1 MADKN
6 RQKQNS
12 KALRRED
19 RLWTFRAAAV
29 VTLLVVVLAVGSLI
43 AKDREYSANENR
55 YLAGRPALSLSAITS
70 GKFMED
76 TESYLSDQFL
86 GRDFLVRTRAGI
98 DRFVGKRE
106 VNGVYIGKDHFLFE
120 KPSTWD
126 DERMTRTLNTMNLV
140 TAKSGDIRSYMALAP
155 NATELLKN
163 YLPTGAPVTDQ
174 TRQIEAVYKNLHHVQ
189 CVDLVT
195 PLKAV
200 SDPTLLYYR
209 TDHHW
214 TAIAAE
220 VAFREIA
227 TAMGLVP
234 DAVSYKTMPVTNS
247 FQGTMASSSG
257 IFQASDTISITV
269 PEKEQ
274 KLVVTYVNEDKK
286 TSTLFDASK
295 LKEKSQYDVFFGGN
309 FAEVRIDTGA
319 ESDRVLLVLKDSYAN
334 CVIPM
339 MTPYF
344 KKIVLVD
351 PRYYVDNLPD
361 TIQEEGATDLL
372 WLYNCNTLLNDTSI
386 GDKLG

>member
-1 MADKN
+1 MADKT
-6 RQKQNS
+6 RQKQNN
-12 KALRRED
+12 AARRED
-19 RLWTFRAAAV
+19 RLWVFRAAV
-29 VTLLVVVLAVGSLI
+29 LVTLLIVLLSVGSLI
-43 AKDREYSANENR
+43 ARDREYSANENR
-55 YLAGRPALSLSAITS
+55 YLAGRPSLSLSSLTS

-76 TESYLSDQFL
+76 TESYLSDQFV
-86 GRDFLVRTRAGI
+86 GRDLLVRTRAGI

-106 VNGVYIGKDHFLFE
+106 VNGVYVGKDHFLFE

-126 DERMTRTLNTMNLV
+126 EARMTRTLNTINLV
-140 TAKSGDIRSYMALAP
+140 TSKSGDIRSYMAIAP
-155 NATELLKN
+155 NATELLKD
-163 YLPTGAPVTDQ
+163 YLPTGAPVTNQ
-174 TRQIEAVYKNLHHVQ
+174 TQQIEAIYKNLPDVE
-189 CVDLVT
+189 CVDLVK

-200 SDPTLLYYR
+200 KDPTALYYR

-214 TAIAAE
+214 TAAAAE

-227 TAMGLVP
+227 LAMGLVP
-234 DAVSYKTMPVTNS
+234 DAVSYQTLPVTNS
-247 FQGTMASSSG
+247 FRGTMASSSG
-257 IFQASDTISITV
+257 IFKASDTISITV

-286 TSTLFDASK
+286 TATLFDASR

-339 MTPYF
+339 MTPFF
-344 KKIVLVD
+344 KTIVLVD
-351 PRYYVDNLPD
+351 PRYYNDNLPD
-361 TIQEEGATDLL
+361 TISKEGVTDLL
-372 WLYNCNTLLNDTSI
+372 WFYNVNTFLNDTSI

>member
-1 MADKN
+1 MADKT
-6 RQKQNS
+6 RQKQNN
-12 KALRRED
+12 AARRED
-19 RLWTFRAAAV
+19 RLWVFRAALI
-29 VTLLVVVLAVGSLI
+29 VTLMVVLLSVGSLV

-55 YLAGRPALSLSAITS
+55 YLTGRPALSLSSLTS

-76 TESYLSDQFL
+76 TEAYLSDQFL
-86 GRDFLVRTRAGI
+86 GRDLLVRTRAGV

-106 VNGVYIGKDHFLFE
+106 VNDVYVGKDHFLFE

-126 DERMTRTLNTMNLV
+126 EARMTRTLNTINLV
-140 TAKSGDIRSYMALAP
+140 TAKSGDIRSYMAIAP

-163 YLPTGAPVTDQ
+163 YLPTGAPVTNQ
-174 TRQIEAVYKNLHHVQ
+174 TQQISAIYKNLPHVQ

-200 SDPTLLYYR
+200 KDPTTLYYR

-214 TAIAAE
+214 TAAAAE

-227 TAMGLVP
+227 AAMGLVP
-234 DAVSYKTMPVTNS
+234 DAVAYQTMPVTNS
-247 FQGTMASSSG
+247 FRGTMASSSG
-257 IFQASDTISITV
+257 IFKASDTISITV

-286 TSTLFDASK
+286 TATLFDASK

-319 ESDRVLLVLKDSYAN
+319 ESDRVLLVMKDSYAN
-334 CVIPM
+334 CAIPM
-339 MTPYF
+339 MTPFF
-344 KKIVLVD
+344 KTIVLVD
-351 PRYYVDNLPD
+351 PRYYNDNLPD
-361 TIQEEGATDLL
+361 TIAKEGVTDLL
-372 WLYNCNTLLNDTSI
+372 WFYNVNTFLNDTSI

>member
-1 MADKN
+1 
-6 RQKQNS
+6 
-12 KALRRED
+12 
-19 RLWTFRAAAV
+19 
-29 VTLLVVVLAVGSLI
+29 GSLI

-55 YLAGRPALSLSAITS
+55 YLAGRPALSLSSITS

-76 TESYLSDQFL
+76 TEAYLSDQFL
-86 GRDFLVRTRAGI
+86 GRDLLVRTRAGV

-120 KPSTWD
+120 KPSVWD
-126 DERMTRTLNTMNLV
+126 DERMTRTLNTINLV

-163 YLPTGAPVTDQ
+163 YLPTGAPVTNQ
-174 TRQIEAVYKNLHHVQ
+174 TRQIAAVYKNLHHVQ

-214 TAIAAE
+214 TATAAE

-247 FQGTMASSSG
+247 FQGTMASTSG
-257 IFQASDTISITV
+257 IFKASDTISITV

-274 KLVVTYVNEDKK
+274 TLVVTYVNEDKK

-319 ESDRVLLVLKDSYAN
+319 DSDRVLLVLKDSYAN

-339 MTPYF
+339 LTPYF
-344 KKIVLVD
+344 KTIVLVD
-351 PRYYVDNLPD
+351 PRYYNDNLPD
-361 TIQEEGATDLL
+361 TIAKEGVTDLL
-372 WLYNCNTLLNDTSI
+372 WLYNVNTFLNDTSI

>member
-1 MADKN
+1 MADKT
-6 RQKQNS
+6 RQKQN
-12 KALRRED
+12 KKVLRRED
-19 RLWTFRAAAV
+19 RLWVFRAALI
-29 VTLLVVVLAVGSLI
+29 VTLMVVLLSVGSLV

-55 YLAGRPALSLSAITS
+55 YLTGRPALSLSSLTS

-76 TESYLSDQFL
+76 TEAYLSDQFV
-86 GRDFLVRTRAGI
+86 GRDFLVRTRAGV

-120 KPSTWD
+120 KPSVWD
-126 DERMTRTLNTMNLV
+126 DERMTRTLNTINLV

-163 YLPTGAPVTDQ
+163 YLPTGAPVTNQ
-174 TRQIEAVYKNLHHVQ
+174 TRQIAAVYKNLHHVQ

-214 TAIAAE
+214 TATAAE

-247 FQGTMASSSG
+247 FQGTMASTSG
-257 IFQASDTISITV
+257 IFKASDTISITV

-274 KLVVTYVNEDKK
+274 TLVVTYVNEDKK

-319 ESDRVLLVLKDSYAN
+319 DSDRVLLVLKDSYAN

-339 MTPYF
+339 LTPYF
-344 KKIVLVD
+344 KTIVLVD
-351 PRYYVDNLPD
+351 PRYYNDNLPD
-361 TIQEEGATDLL
+361 TIAKEGVTDLL
-372 WLYNCNTLLNDTSI
+372 WLYNVNTFLNDTSI

>member
-1 MADKN
+1 MAEKQ

-29 VTLLVVVLAVGSLI
+29 VTLLAVLLAVGSLI
-43 AKDREYSANENR
+43 AKDRTYSANENR
-55 YLAGRPALSLSAITS
+55 YLAGRPALSLSSITS

-76 TESYLSDQFL
+76 TESYLSDQFV

-126 DERMTRTLNTMNLV
+126 DARMTRTLNTMNLV

-174 TRQIEAVYKNLHHVQ
+174 TKQIAAVYKNLPHVQ

-227 TAMGLVP
+227 LTMGLVP
-234 DAVSYKTMPVTNS
+234 DAVSYKTMPVSNS
-247 FQGTMASSSG
+247 FQGTMASTSG
-257 IFQASDTISITV
+257 ILQASDTISITV
-269 PEKEQ
+269 PEKEK
-274 KLVVTYVNEDKK
+274 KLLVTYVNEDKK

-339 MTPYF
+339 LTPYF
-344 KKIVLVD
+344 KTIVLVD
-351 PRYYVDNLPD
+351 PRYYNDNLPD
-361 TIQEEGATDLL
+361 TIAKEGVTDLL
-372 WLYNCNTLLNDTSI
+372 WLYNVNTFLNDTSI

>member
-1 MADKN
+1 MADSN

-12 KALRRED
+12 KTLRRED
-19 RLWTFRAAAV
+19 RLWVFRAAV
-29 VTLLVVVLAVGSLI
+29 LVTLMIVLLSVGSLI
-43 AKDREYSANENR
+43 TKDREYSANENR
-55 YLAGRPALSLSAITS
+55 YLAGRPSLSLSSLAS

-76 TESYLSDQFL
+76 TEAYLSDQFL

-126 DERMTRTLNTMNLV
+126 EERMTRTLTAINKV
-140 TAKSGDIRSYMALAP
+140 TSDSGDLRSYMAVAP
-155 NATELLKN
+155 NATELLRN
-163 YLPTGAPVTDQ
+163 YLPTGAPVTNQ
-174 TRQIEAVYKNLHHVQ
+174 TQQIGAIYKNLPDVK

-200 SDPTLLYYR
+200 SDPTVLYYR

-214 TAIAAE
+214 TSVAAE

-227 TAMGLVP
+227 LAMGLVP
-234 DAVSYKTMPVTNS
+234 DAVTYQTMPVTNS
-247 FQGTMASSSG
+247 FQGTMASTSG
-257 IFQASDTISITV
+257 VFKASDTISITV
-269 PEKEQ
+269 PEKDQ
-274 KLVVTYVNEDKK
+274 QLVVTYVNEGKK

-339 MTPYF
+339 LTPYF
-344 KKIVLVD
+344 KTIVLVD

-361 TIQEEGATDLL
+361 TIQEEGVTDLL

-386 GDKLG
+386 GDKFS

>member
-1 MADKN
+1 MADKT

-12 KALRRED
+12 NAARRED
-19 RLWTFRAAAV
+19 RLWVFRAAV
-29 VTLLVVVLAVGSLI
+29 LVTLMIVLLSVGSLI
-43 AKDREYSANENR
+43 AKDREYSPNENR
-55 YLAGRPALSLSAITS
+55 YLAGRPSLSLSSLTS

-76 TESYLSDQFL
+76 TEAYLSDQFV
-86 GRDFLVRTRAGI
+86 GRDLLVRTRAGV

-126 DERMTRTLNTMNLV
+126 EERMTRTL
-140 TAKSGDIRSYMALAP
+140 TAINRVSAATGDIRSYMAVAP
-155 NATELLKN
+155 NATELLKD
-163 YLPTGAPVTDQ
+163 YLPTGAPVTNQ
-174 TRQIEAVYKNLHHVQ
+174 AQQIGAIYKNLPGVK
-189 CVDLVT
+189 CVDLVK

-200 SDPTLLYYR
+200 KDPTTLYYR

-214 TAIAAE
+214 TAAAAE

-227 TAMGLVP
+227 VAMGLVP
-234 DAVSYKTMPVTNS
+234 DAVSYQTMPVTNS

-257 IFQASDTISITV
+257 IFKASDTISITV

-274 KLVVTYVNEDKK
+274 KLVVTYVNEDRK

-319 ESDRVLLVLKDSYAN
+319 ESDRVLLVMKDSYAN

-339 MTPYF
+339 MTPFF
-344 KKIVLVD
+344 KTIVLVD

-361 TIQEEGATDLL
+361 TIEKEGVTDLL
-372 WLYNCNTLLNDTSI
+372 WFYNCNTFLNDTSI

>member
-1 MADKN
+1 MADKT
-6 RQKQNS
+6 RQKQNT
-12 KALRRED
+12 KTLRRED
-19 RLWTFRAAAV
+19 RLWVFRAALI
-29 VTLLVVVLAVGSLI
+29 VTLMVVLLSVGSLI
-43 AKDREYSANENR
+43 AKDRDYSANENR
-55 YLAGRPALSLSAITS
+55 YLAGRPALSLSSLTS

-76 TESYLSDQFL
+76 TEAYLSDQFL
-86 GRDFLVRTRAGI
+86 GRDLLVRTRAGV

-106 VNGVYIGKDHFLFE
+106 VNGVYVGKDHFLFE

-126 DERMTRTLNTMNLV
+126 DARMTRTLNTINLV
-140 TAKSGDIRSYMALAP
+140 TAKSGDIRSYMAIAP
-155 NATELLKN
+155 NATELLKD
-163 YLPTGAPVTDQ
+163 YLPTGAPVTNQ
-174 TRQIEAVYKNLHHVQ
+174 TQQISAIYKNLPHVQ

-200 SDPTLLYYR
+200 KDPTTLYYR

-214 TAIAAE
+214 TAAAAE

-227 TAMGLVP
+227 VTMGLVP
-234 DAVSYKTMPVTNS
+234 DAVSYRTMPVTNS
-247 FQGTMASSSG
+247 FRGTMASSSG
-257 IFQASDTISITV
+257 IFKASDTISITV

-274 KLVVTYVNEDKK
+274 TLVVTYVNEDKK

-319 ESDRVLLVLKDSYAN
+319 DSDRVLLVLKDSYAN

-339 MTPYF
+339 MTPFF
-344 KKIVLVD
+344 KTIVLVD
-351 PRYYVDNLPD
+351 PRYYNDNLPD
-361 TIQEEGATDLL
+361 TIAKEGVTDLL
-372 WLYNCNTLLNDTSI
+372 WFYNVNTFLNDTSI

>member
-1 MADKN
+1 MADKT
-6 RQKQNS
+6 RQKQN
-12 KALRRED
+12 KKVLRRED
-19 RLWTFRAAAV
+19 RLWVFRAALI
-29 VTLLVVVLAVGSLI
+29 VTLMVVLLSVGSLV

-55 YLAGRPALSLSAITS
+55 YLTGRPALSLSSLTS

-76 TESYLSDQFL
+76 TEAYLSDQFV
-86 GRDFLVRTRAGI
+86 GRDFLVRTRASI

-120 KPSTWD
+120 KPSVWD
-126 DERMTRTLNTMNLV
+126 DERMTRTLNTINLV

-163 YLPTGAPVTDQ
+163 YLPTGAPVTNQ
-174 TRQIEAVYKNLHHVQ
+174 TRQIAAVYKNLHHVQ

-214 TAIAAE
+214 TATAAE

-247 FQGTMASSSG
+247 FQGTMASTSG
-257 IFQASDTISITV
+257 IFKASDTISITV

-274 KLVVTYVNEDKK
+274 TLVVTYVNEDKK

-319 ESDRVLLVLKDSYAN
+319 DSDRVLLVLKDSYAN

-339 MTPYF
+339 LTPYF
-344 KKIVLVD
+344 KTIVLVD
-351 PRYYVDNLPD
+351 PRYYNDNLPD
-361 TIQEEGATDLL
+361 TIAKEGVTDLL
-372 WLYNCNTLLNDTSI
+372 WLYNVNTFLNDTSI

>member
-6 RQKQNS
+6 RQQQNS

-19 RLWTFRAAAV
+19 RLWTFRAALV

-55 YLAGRPALSLSAITS
+55 YLAGRPALSLSSITS
-70 GKFMED
+70 GKA
-76 TESYLSDQFL
+76 YLSDQFL
-86 GRDFLVRTRAGI
+86 GRDLLVRTRAGV

-120 KPSTWD
+120 KPSVWD
-126 DERMTRTLNTMNLV
+126 DERMTRTLNTINLV

-163 YLPTGAPVTDQ
+163 YLPTGAPVTNQ
-174 TRQIEAVYKNLHHVQ
+174 TRQIAAVYKNLHHVQ

-214 TAIAAE
+214 TATAAE

-247 FQGTMASSSG
+247 FQGTMASTSG
-257 IFQASDTISITV
+257 IFKASDTISITV

-274 KLVVTYVNEDKK
+274 TLVVTYVNEDKK

-319 ESDRVLLVLKDSYAN
+319 DSDRVLLVLKDSYAN

-339 MTPYF
+339 LTPYF
-344 KKIVLVD
+344 KTIVLVD
-351 PRYYVDNLPD
+351 PRYYNDNLPD
-361 TIQEEGATDLL
+361 TIAKEGVTDLL
-372 WLYNCNTLLNDTSI
+372 WLYNVNTFLNDTSI

>member
-1 MADKN
+1 MADKT
-6 RQKQNS
+6 RQKQNN
-12 KALRRED
+12 AARRED
-19 RLWTFRAAAV
+19 RLWVFRAAV
-29 VTLLVVVLAVGSLI
+29 LVTLLIVLLSVGSLI
-43 AKDREYSANENR
+43 ARDREYSANENR
-55 YLAGRPALSLSAITS
+55 YLAGRPSLSLSSLTS

-76 TESYLSDQFL
+76 TEAYLSDQFL

-106 VNGVYIGKDHFLFE
+106 VNGVYVGKDHFLFE

-126 DERMTRTLNTMNLV
+126 EARMTRTLNTINLV
-140 TAKSGDIRSYMALAP
+140 TSKSGDIRSYMAIAP
-155 NATELLKN
+155 NATELLKD
-163 YLPTGAPVTDQ
+163 YLPTGAPVTNQ
-174 TRQIEAVYKNLHHVQ
+174 TQQIEAIYKNLPDVE
-189 CVDLVT
+189 CVDLVK

-200 SDPTLLYYR
+200 KDPTALYYR

-214 TAIAAE
+214 TAAAAE

-227 TAMGLVP
+227 LAMGLVP
-234 DAVSYKTMPVTNS
+234 DAVSYQTLPVTNS
-247 FQGTMASSSG
+247 FRGTMASSSG
-257 IFQASDTISITV
+257 IFKASDTISITV

-286 TSTLFDASK
+286 TATLFDASR

-319 ESDRVLLVLKDSYAN
+319 GSDRVLLVLKDSYAN

-339 MTPYF
+339 MTPFF
-344 KKIVLVD
+344 KTIVLVD
-351 PRYYVDNLPD
+351 PRYYNDNLPD
-361 TIQEEGATDLL
+361 TISKEGVTDLL
-372 WLYNCNTLLNDTSI
+372 WFYNVNTFLNDTSI

>member
-19 RLWTFRAAAV
+19 RLWTFRAALV
-29 VTLLVVVLAVGSLI
+29 VTLLVVLLAVGSLI

-55 YLAGRPALSLSAITS
+55 YLAGRPALSLSSLTS

-76 TESYLSDQFL
+76 TEAYLSDQFV
-86 GRDFLVRTRAGI
+86 GRDFLVRTRASI

-120 KPSTWD
+120 KPSVWD
-126 DERMTRTLNTMNLV
+126 DERMTRTLNTINLV

-163 YLPTGAPVTDQ
+163 YLPTGAPVTNQ
-174 TRQIEAVYKNLHHVQ
+174 TRQIAAVYENLH
-189 CVDLVT
+189 
-195 PLKAV
+195 P
-200 SDPTLLYYR
+200 LLYYR

-214 TAIAAE
+214 TATAAE

-247 FQGTMASSSG
+247 FQGTMASTSG

-319 ESDRVLLVLKDSYAN
+319 DSDRVLLVLKDSYAN

-339 MTPYF
+339 LTPYF
-344 KKIVLVD
+344 KTIVLVD
-351 PRYYVDNLPD
+351 PRYYNDNLPD
-361 TIQEEGATDLL
+361 TIAKEGVTDLL
-372 WLYNCNTLLNDTSI
+372 WLYNVNTFLNDTSI

>member
-29 VTLLVVVLAVGSLI
+29 VTLLAVLLAVGSLI
-43 AKDREYSANENR
+43 AKDRTYSANENR
-55 YLAGRPALSLSAITS
+55 YLAGRPALSLSSITS

-76 TESYLSDQFL
+76 TEAYLSDQFV

-126 DERMTRTLNTMNLV
+126 DARMTRTLNTMNLV

-163 YLPTGAPVTDQ
+163 YLPTGAPVTNQ
-174 TRQIEAVYKNLHHVQ
+174 TRQIEAVKNLPHVQ

-247 FQGTMASSSG
+247 FQGTMASTSG
-257 IFQASDTISITV
+257 IFKASDTISITV

-274 KLVVTYVNEDKK
+274 KFVVTYVNEDKK

-319 ESDRVLLVLKDSYAN
+319 ESERVLLVLKDSYAN

-339 MTPYF
+339 LTPYF
-344 KKIVLVD
+344 KTIVLVD
-351 PRYYVDNLPD
+351 PRYYNDNLPD
-361 TIQEEGATDLL
+361 TIAKEGVTDLL
-372 WLYNCNTLLNDTSI
+372 WLYNVNTFLNDTSI

>member
-1 MADKN
+1 MADKT
-6 RQKQNS
+6 RQKQNN
-12 KALRRED
+12 AARRED
-19 RLWTFRAAAV
+19 RLWVFRAAV
-29 VTLLVVVLAVGSLI
+29 LVTLLIVLLSVGSLI

-55 YLAGRPALSLSAITS
+55 YLAGRPSLSLSSLTS

-76 TESYLSDQFL
+76 TEAYLSDQFL

-106 VNGVYIGKDHFLFE
+106 VNDVYVGKDHFLFE

-126 DERMTRTLNTMNLV
+126 EARMTRTLNTINLV
-140 TAKSGDIRSYMALAP
+140 TSKSGDIRSYMAIAP
-155 NATELLKN
+155 NATELLKD
-163 YLPTGAPVTDQ
+163 YLPTGAPVTNQ
-174 TRQIEAVYKNLHHVQ
+174 TQQIEAIYKNLPDVE
-189 CVDLVT
+189 CVDLVK

-200 SDPTLLYYR
+200 KDPTALYYR

-214 TAIAAE
+214 TAAAAE

-227 TAMGLVP
+227 LAMGLVP
-234 DAVSYKTMPVTNS
+234 DAVSYQTLPVTNS
-247 FQGTMASSSG
+247 FRGTMASSSG
-257 IFQASDTISITV
+257 IFKASDTISITV

-286 TSTLFDASK
+286 TATLFDASR

-319 ESDRVLLVLKDSYAN
+319 GSDRVLLVLKDSYAN

-339 MTPYF
+339 MTPFF
-344 KKIVLVD
+344 KTIVLVD
-351 PRYYVDNLPD
+351 PRYYNDNLPD
-361 TIQEEGATDLL
+361 TISKEGVTDLL
-372 WLYNCNTLLNDTSI
+372 WFYNVNTFLNDTSI

>member
-1 MADKN
+1 MADKT
-6 RQKQNS
+6 RQKQNN
-12 KALRRED
+12 AARRED
-19 RLWTFRAAAV
+19 RLWVFRAAV
-29 VTLLVVVLAVGSLI
+29 LVTLLIVLLSVGSLI
-43 AKDREYSANENR
+43 ARDREYSANENR
-55 YLAGRPALSLSAITS
+55 YLAGRPSLSLSSLTS

-76 TESYLSDQFL
+76 TEAYLSDQFL

-106 VNGVYIGKDHFLFE
+106 VNGVYVGKDHFLFE

-126 DERMTRTLNTMNLV
+126 EARMTRTLNTINLV
-140 TAKSGDIRSYMALAP
+140 TSKSGDIRSYMAIAP
-155 NATELLKN
+155 NATELLKD
-163 YLPTGAPVTDQ
+163 YLPTGAPVTNQ
-174 TRQIEAVYKNLHHVQ
+174 TQQIEAIYKNLPDVE
-189 CVDLVT
+189 CVDLVK

-200 SDPTLLYYR
+200 KDPTALYYR

-214 TAIAAE
+214 TAAAAE

-227 TAMGLVP
+227 LAMGLVP
-234 DAVSYKTMPVTNS
+234 DAVSYQTLPVTNS
-247 FQGTMASSSG
+247 FRGTMASSSG
-257 IFQASDTISITV
+257 IFKASDTISITV

-286 TSTLFDASK
+286 TATLFDASR

-339 MTPYF
+339 MTPFF
-344 KKIVLVD
+344 KTIVLVD
-351 PRYYVDNLPD
+351 PRYYNDNLPD
-361 TIQEEGATDLL
+361 TISKEGVTDLL
-372 WLYNCNTLLNDTSI
+372 WFYNVNTFLNDTSI

>member
-1 MADKN
+1 MADKT
-6 RQKQNS
+6 RQKQN
-12 KALRRED
+12 KKVLRRED
-19 RLWTFRAAAV
+19 RLWVFRAALI
-29 VTLLVVVLAVGSLI
+29 VTLMVVLLSVGSLV

-55 YLAGRPALSLSAITS
+55 YLTGRPALSLSSLTS

-76 TESYLSDQFL
+76 TEAYLSDQFV
-86 GRDFLVRTRAGI
+86 GRDFLVRTRASI

-120 KPSTWD
+120 KPSVWD
-126 DERMTRTLNTMNLV
+126 DERMTRTLNTINLV

-163 YLPTGAPVTDQ
+163 YLPTGAPVTNQ
-174 TRQIEAVYKNLHHVQ
+174 TRQIAAVYENLHHVQ

-214 TAIAAE
+214 TATAAE

-247 FQGTMASSSG
+247 FQGTMASTSG
-257 IFQASDTISITV
+257 IFKASDTISITV

-274 KLVVTYVNEDKK
+274 TLVVTYVNEDKK

-319 ESDRVLLVLKDSYAN
+319 ASERVLLVIKDSYAN

-339 MTPYF
+339 LTPYF
-344 KKIVLVD
+344 KTIVLVD
-351 PRYYVDNLPD
+351 PRYYNDNLPD
-361 TIQEEGATDLL
+361 TIAKEGVTDLL
-372 WLYNCNTLLNDTSI
+372 WLYNVNTFLNDTSI

>member
-1 MADKN
+1 MADKT
-6 RQKQNS
+6 RQKQNN
-12 KALRRED
+12 AARRED
-19 RLWTFRAAAV
+19 RLWVFRAAV
-29 VTLLVVVLAVGSLI
+29 LVTLLIVLLSVGSLI

-55 YLAGRPALSLSAITS
+55 YLAGRPSLSLSSLTS

-76 TESYLSDQFL
+76 TEAYLSDQFL

-106 VNGVYIGKDHFLFE
+106 VNGVYVGKDHFLFE

-126 DERMTRTLNTMNLV
+126 EARMTRTLNTINLV
-140 TAKSGDIRSYMALAP
+140 TSKSGDIRSYMAIAP
-155 NATELLKN
+155 NATELLKD
-163 YLPTGAPVTDQ
+163 YLPTGAPVTNQ
-174 TRQIEAVYKNLHHVQ
+174 TQQIEAIYKNLPDVE
-189 CVDLVT
+189 CVDLVK
-195 PLKAV
+195 PLMAV
-200 SDPTLLYYR
+200 KDPTALYYR

-214 TAIAAE
+214 TAAAAE

-227 TAMGLVP
+227 LAMGLVP
-234 DAVSYKTMPVTNS
+234 DAVSYQTLPVTNS
-247 FQGTMASSSG
+247 FRGTMASSSG
-257 IFQASDTISITV
+257 IFKASDTISITV

-286 TSTLFDASK
+286 TATLFDASR

-319 ESDRVLLVLKDSYAN
+319 GSDRVLLVLKDSYAN

-339 MTPYF
+339 MTPFF
-344 KKIVLVD
+344 KTIVLVD
-351 PRYYVDNLPD
+351 PRYYNDNLPD
-361 TIQEEGATDLL
+361 TISKEGVTDLL
-372 WLYNCNTLLNDTSI
+372 WFYNVNTFLNDTSI

>member
-1 MADKN
+1 MADKT
-6 RQKQNS
+6 RQKQN
-12 KALRRED
+12 KKVLRRED
-19 RLWTFRAAAV
+19 RLWVFRAALI
-29 VTLLVVVLAVGSLI
+29 VTLMVVLLSVGSLV

-55 YLAGRPALSLSAITS
+55 YLTGRPALSLSSLTS

-76 TESYLSDQFL
+76 TEAYLSDQFV
-86 GRDFLVRTRAGI
+86 GRDFLVRTRASI

-120 KPSTWD
+120 KPSVWD
-126 DERMTRTLNTMNLV
+126 DERMTRTLNTINLV

-163 YLPTGAPVTDQ
+163 YLPTGAPVTNQ
-174 TRQIEAVYKNLHHVQ
+174 TRQIAAVYENLHHVQ

-214 TAIAAE
+214 TATAAE

-247 FQGTMASSSG
+247 FQGTMASTSG
-257 IFQASDTISITV
+257 IFKASDTISITV

-274 KLVVTYVNEDKK
+274 KGVGTYVNEDKK

-319 ESDRVLLVLKDSYAN
+319 DSDRVLLVLKDSYAN

-339 MTPYF
+339 LTPYF
-344 KKIVLVD
+344 KTIVLVD
-351 PRYYVDNLPD
+351 PRYYNDNLPD
-361 TIQEEGATDLL
+361 TIAKEGVTDLL
-372 WLYNCNTLLNDTSI
+372 WLYNVNTFLNDTSI
-386 GDKLG
+386 ADKLG

>member
-1 MADKN
+1 MADKT
-6 RQKQNS
+6 RQKQN
-12 KALRRED
+12 KKVLRRED
-19 RLWTFRAAAV
+19 RLWVFRAALI
-29 VTLLVVVLAVGSLI
+29 VTLMVVLLSVGSLV

-55 YLAGRPALSLSAITS
+55 YLTGRPALSLSSLTS

-76 TESYLSDQFL
+76 TEAYLSDQFV
-86 GRDFLVRTRAGI
+86 GRDFLVRTRASI

-120 KPSTWD
+120 KPSVWD
-126 DERMTRTLNTMNLV
+126 DERMTRTLNTINLV

-163 YLPTGAPVTDQ
+163 YLPTGAPVTNQ
-174 TRQIEAVYKNLHHVQ
+174 TRQIAAVYENLHHVQ

-214 TAIAAE
+214 TATAAE

-247 FQGTMASSSG
+247 FQGTMASTSG
-257 IFQASDTISITV
+257 IFKASDTISITV

-274 KLVVTYVNEDKK
+274 KFVVTYVNEDKK

-319 ESDRVLLVLKDSYAN
+319 DSDRVLLVLKDSYAN

-339 MTPYF
+339 LTPYF
-344 KKIVLVD
+344 KTIVLVD
-351 PRYYVDNLPD
+351 PRYYNDNLPD
-361 TIQEEGATDLL
+361 TIAKEGVTDLL
-372 WLYNCNTLLNDTSI
+372 WLYNVNTFLNDTSI

>member
-1 MADKN
+1 MADKT
-6 RQKQNS
+6 RQKQNN
-12 KALRRED
+12 AARRED
-19 RLWTFRAAAV
+19 RLWVFRAAV
-29 VTLLVVVLAVGSLI
+29 LVTLLIVLLSVGSLI
-43 AKDREYSANENR
+43 ARDREYSANENR
-55 YLAGRPALSLSAITS
+55 YLAGRPSLSLSSLTS

-76 TESYLSDQFL
+76 TEAYLSDQFL

-106 VNGVYIGKDHFLFE
+106 VNGVYVGKDHFLFE

-126 DERMTRTLNTMNLV
+126 EARMTRTLNTINLV
-140 TAKSGDIRSYMALAP
+140 TSKSGDIRSYMAIAP
-155 NATELLKN
+155 NATELLKD
-163 YLPTGAPVTDQ
+163 YLPTGAPVTNQ
-174 TRQIEAVYKNLHHVQ
+174 TQQIEAIYKNLPDVE
-189 CVDLVT
+189 CVDLVK

-200 SDPTLLYYR
+200 KNPTALYYR

-214 TAIAAE
+214 TAAAAE

-227 TAMGLVP
+227 LAMGLVP
-234 DAVSYKTMPVTNS
+234 DAVSYQTLPVTNS
-247 FQGTMASSSG
+247 FRGTMASSSG
-257 IFQASDTISITV
+257 IFKASDTISITV

-286 TSTLFDASK
+286 TATLFDASR

-339 MTPYF
+339 MTPFF
-344 KKIVLVD
+344 KTIVLVD
-351 PRYYVDNLPD
+351 PRYYNDNLPD
-361 TIQEEGATDLL
+361 TISKEGVTDLL
-372 WLYNCNTLLNDTSI
+372 WFYNVNTFLNDTSI

>member
-19 RLWTFRAAAV
+19 RLWTFRAA
-29 VTLLVVVLAVGSLI
+29 LVVLLAVGSLI

-55 YLAGRPALSLSAITS
+55 YLAGRPALSLSSITS

-76 TESYLSDQFL
+76 TEAYLSDQFL
-86 GRDFLVRTRAGI
+86 GRDLLVRTRAGV

-120 KPSTWD
+120 KPSVWD
-126 DERMTRTLNTMNLV
+126 DERMTRTLNTINLV

-163 YLPTGAPVTDQ
+163 YLPTGAPVTNQ
-174 TRQIEAVYKNLHHVQ
+174 TRQIAAVYKNLHHVQ

-214 TAIAAE
+214 TATAAE

-247 FQGTMASSSG
+247 FQGTMASTSG
-257 IFQASDTISITV
+257 IFKASDTISITV

-274 KLVVTYVNEDKK
+274 KFVVTYVNEDKK

-319 ESDRVLLVLKDSYAN
+319 ASERVLLVIKDSYAN

-339 MTPYF
+339 LTPYF
-344 KKIVLVD
+344 KTIVLVD
-351 PRYYVDNLPD
+351 PRYYNDNLPD
-361 TIQEEGATDLL
+361 TIAKEGVTDLL
-372 WLYNCNTLLNDTSI
+372 WLYNVNTFLNDTSI

>member
-1 MADKN
+1 MADKT
-6 RQKQNS
+6 RQKQNN
-12 KALRRED
+12 AARRED
-19 RLWTFRAAAV
+19 RLWVFRAAV
-29 VTLLVVVLAVGSLI
+29 LVTLLIVLLSVGSLI
-43 AKDREYSANENR
+43 ARDREYSANENR
-55 YLAGRPALSLSAITS
+55 YLAGRPSLSLSSLTS

-76 TESYLSDQFL
+76 TEAYLSDQFL

-106 VNGVYIGKDHFLFE
+106 VNDVYVGKDHFLFE

-126 DERMTRTLNTMNLV
+126 EARMTRTLNTINLV
-140 TAKSGDIRSYMALAP
+140 TSKSGDIRSYMAIAP
-155 NATELLKN
+155 NATELLKD
-163 YLPTGAPVTDQ
+163 YLPTGAPVTNQ
-174 TRQIEAVYKNLHHVQ
+174 TQQIEAIYKNLPDVE
-189 CVDLVT
+189 CVDLVK

-200 SDPTLLYYR
+200 KDPTALYYR

-214 TAIAAE
+214 TAAAAE

-227 TAMGLVP
+227 LAMGLVP
-234 DAVSYKTMPVTNS
+234 DAVSYQTLPVTNS
-247 FQGTMASSSG
+247 FRGTMASSSG
-257 IFQASDTISITV
+257 IFKASDTISITV

-286 TSTLFDASK
+286 TATLFDASR

-339 MTPYF
+339 MTPFF
-344 KKIVLVD
+344 KTIVLVD
-351 PRYYVDNLPD
+351 PRYYNDNLPD
-361 TIQEEGATDLL
+361 TISKEGVTDLL
-372 WLYNCNTLLNDTSI
+372 WFYNVNTFLNDTSI

>member
-1 MADKN
+1 MADKT
-6 RQKQNS
+6 RQKQNN
-12 KALRRED
+12 AARRED
-19 RLWTFRAAAV
+19 RLWVFRAAV
-29 VTLLVVVLAVGSLI
+29 LVTLLIVLLSVGSLI

-55 YLAGRPALSLSAITS
+55 YLAGRPSLSLSSLTS

-76 TESYLSDQFL
+76 TEAYLSDQFL

-106 VNGVYIGKDHFLFE
+106 VNDVYVGKDHFLFE

-126 DERMTRTLNTMNLV
+126 EARMTRTLNTINLV
-140 TAKSGDIRSYMALAP
+140 TSKSGDIRSYMAVAP
-155 NATELLKN
+155 NATELLKD
-163 YLPTGAPVTDQ
+163 YLPTGAPVTNQ
-174 TRQIEAVYKNLHHVQ
+174 TQQIEAIYKNLPDVE
-189 CVDLVT
+189 CVDLVK
-195 PLKAV
+195 PLMAV
-200 SDPTLLYYR
+200 KDPTALYYR

-214 TAIAAE
+214 TAAAAE

-227 TAMGLVP
+227 LAMGLVP
-234 DAVSYKTMPVTNS
+234 NAVSYQTLPVTNS
-247 FQGTMASSSG
+247 FRGTMASSSG
-257 IFQASDTISITV
+257 IFKASDTISITV

-286 TSTLFDASK
+286 TATLFDASR

-319 ESDRVLLVLKDSYAN
+319 GSDRVLLVLKDSYAN

-339 MTPYF
+339 MTPFF
-344 KKIVLVD
+344 KTIVLVD
-351 PRYYVDNLPD
+351 PRYYNDNLPD
-361 TIQEEGATDLL
+361 TISKEGVTDLL
-372 WLYNCNTLLNDTSI
+372 WFYNVNTFLNDTSI